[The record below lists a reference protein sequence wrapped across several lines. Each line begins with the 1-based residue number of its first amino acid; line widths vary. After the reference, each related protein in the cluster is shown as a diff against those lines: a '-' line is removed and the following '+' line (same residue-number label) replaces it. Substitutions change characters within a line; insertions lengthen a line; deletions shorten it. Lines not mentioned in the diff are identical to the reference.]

1 MVYNVSIRNELA
13 TREVFFVENHFIFQN
28 VTTSGMVFKLFLIVV
43 YIKSIKIKL
52 QKNFFSSY
60 TNNLPQNSL

>member
-28 VTTSGMVFKLFLIVV
+28 VITSGMVFKLFLIVV

-52 QKNFFSSY
+52 
-60 TNNLPQNSL
+60 